1 VFYLLEQNTCHPT
14 HNNIHCIDGN
24 LIFALLILIV
34 GKDKLRRFAE
44 VDTFKNVVQLDA
56 GKPYQGKWAAD
67 FFKNNNPVVLE
78 LACGKGEYTVNLAR
92 LFPDKNFIG
101 IDYKGNRIWR
111 GAKTA
116 LEENIDNVGF
126 LRIQI
131 ENLNDY
137 FSPGEIDEIWITFPD
152 PQPQLSREKK
162 RLTSP
167 RFLEKY
173 KPLLKPGGII
183 HLKTDNDGLHAYT
196 AEKIEELGLELH
208 VRTEDLYHSPYAD
221 EVLSI
226 KTYYEKKYL
235 QDNKNINYLKFS
247 FK

>member
-1 VFYLLEQNTCHPT
+1 M
-14 HNNIHCIDGN
+14 
-24 LIFALLILIV
+24 

-44 VDTFKNVVQLDA
+44 IDTFSNVLQLDA
-56 GKPYQGKWAAD
+56 GKVLKGTWSKDQ
-67 FFKNNNPVVLE
+67 FKNNNPVVLE

-101 IDYKGNRIWR
+101 VDYKGNRIWR

-116 LEENIDNVGF
+116 LEENVNNVAF

-131 ENLNDY
+131 ENLIDY
-137 FSPGEIDEIWITFPD
+137 FGPAEVDEIWITFPD

-167 RFLEKY
+167 RYLDMY
-173 KPLLKPGGII
+173 KHILKDGGFVN
-183 HLKTDNDGLHAYT
+183 LKTDNDGLHAYT
-196 AEKIEELGLELH
+196 AEKIGELELNLH
-208 VRTEDLYHSPYAD
+208 IKTEDVYHSEYAD

-235 QDNKNINYLKFS
+235 KVNKNINYLKFS
-247 FK
+247 FTK

>member
-1 VFYLLEQNTCHPT
+1 
-14 HNNIHCIDGN
+14 
-24 LIFALLILIV
+24 V

-44 VDTFKNVVQLDA
+44 VNTFSNVVQLDA
-56 GKPYQGKWAAD
+56 GKPLKGAWSRD
-67 FFKNNNPVVLE
+67 FFKNGNPIILE
-78 LACGKGEYTVNLAR
+78 LACGKGEYTVSLAR
-92 LFPDKNFIG
+92 LFPNKNFIG

-116 LEENIDNVGF
+116 LEDNVQNVGF

-131 ENLNDY
+131 ENIVDY
-137 FSPGEIDEIWITFPD
+137 FGEGEVDEIWITFPD

-162 RLTSP
+162 RLTAP
-167 RFLEKY
+167 GFLNKY
-173 KPLLKPGGII
+173 RSILNPGGII

-196 AEKIEELGLELH
+196 TEKISELGLPLH
-208 VRTEDLYHSPYAD
+208 VRTEDLYNSAYVD

-235 QDNKNINYLKFS
+235 LHNKNINYLKFS
-247 FK
+247 LS

>member
-1 VFYLLEQNTCHPT
+1 M
-14 HNNIHCIDGN
+14 
-24 LIFALLILIV
+24 

-44 VDTFKNVVQLDA
+44 IETFENVYQLDA
-56 GKPYQGKWAAD
+56 GKLLKGTWARTQ
-67 FFKNNNPVVLE
+67 FKNQNPLVLE

-92 LFPDKNFIG
+92 LFPNRNFIG

-116 LEENIDNVGF
+116 IEDGIPNVAF

-131 ENLNDY
+131 ENILDY
-137 FSPGEIDEIWITFPD
+137 FDEEEVDEIWITFPD
-152 PQPQLSREKK
+152 PQPQISREKK

-167 RFLEKY
+167 RFLEMFKQI
-173 KPLLKPGGII
+173 LKPGGFIN
-183 HLKTDNDGLHAYT
+183 LKTDNDQLYAYT
-196 AEKIEELGLELH
+196 LEQIKVANLKIH
-208 VRTEDLYHSPYAD
+208 AQTENLYHSELVD

-235 QDNKNINYLKFS
+235 ANEKNINYLKFS
-247 FK
+247 FN

>member
-1 VFYLLEQNTCHPT
+1 M
-14 HNNIHCIDGN
+14 
-24 LIFALLILIV
+24 

-44 VDTFKNVVQLDA
+44 IATFYNVVELEAGQPFKGSWSAKLFKNDQPLI
-56 GKPYQGKWAAD
+56 
-67 FFKNNNPVVLE
+67 LE

-92 LFPDKNFIG
+92 LFPEKNFIG

-116 LEENIDNVGF
+116 LEEGISNVAF

-131 ENLNDY
+131 ENILDY
-137 FSPGEIDEIWITFPD
+137 FGEGEVGEIWITFPD
-152 PQPQLSREKK
+152 PQPQISREKK

-173 KPLLKPGGII
+173 KQILKPGGLI

-196 AEKIEELGLELH
+196 VEKIEELGLKLFA
-208 VRTEDLYHSPYAD
+208 RTEDLYASDLVD

-235 QDNKNINYLKFS
+235 AHEKNINYLKFS
-247 FK
+247 F

>member
-1 VFYLLEQNTCHPT
+1 M
-14 HNNIHCIDGN
+14 
-24 LIFALLILIV
+24 

-44 VDTFKNVVQLDA
+44 IATFSNVLQLDA
-56 GKPYQGKWAAD
+56 GQHYKGKWARN
-67 FFKNNNPVVLE
+67 FFKNDNPVVLE

-92 LFPDKNFIG
+92 LFPQKNFIG
-101 IDYKGNRIWR
+101 IDYKGNRIWL

-116 LEENIDNVGF
+116 LEDGISNVGF

-131 ENLNDY
+131 ETLLDY
-137 FSPGEIDEIWITFPD
+137 FGPAEVDEIWITFPD

-167 RFLEKY
+167 RFLEMY
-173 KPLLKPGGII
+173 KQVLKPGGFIN
-183 HLKTDNDGLHAYT
+183 LKTDNDDFYSYT
-196 AEKIEELGLELH
+196 AKMIKEHDLNLH
-208 VRTEDLYHSPYAD
+208 VQTENLYHSEHAD

-235 QDNKNINYLKFS
+235 QNNKNINYLKFS
-247 FK
+247 FQ